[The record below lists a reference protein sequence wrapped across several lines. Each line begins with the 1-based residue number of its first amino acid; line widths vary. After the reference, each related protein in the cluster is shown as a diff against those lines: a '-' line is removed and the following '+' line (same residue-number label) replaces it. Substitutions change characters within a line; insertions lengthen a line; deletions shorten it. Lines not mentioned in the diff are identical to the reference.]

1 MLNVSAGRLACP
13 RRSTCT
19 SAPRWSRT
27 YRCIR
32 PPAAGFRS
40 RRLRGGRGARPT
52 RRPARAISTG
62 ASSSKSARTSGM
74 GGREWEV
81 FLLVWGICTW
91 VRDGEQHSP
100 CETVGGR
107 DRCVQAC
114 VGVYSR
120 QDKQRGGT
128 AEKARKYGEFQ
139 RLLAS
144 GAGGRVASGTA
155 STAER
160 HRVAEAPIP
169 RRVVSREHCSRA
181 LFPSTAGTSS
191 SARCTRHRPNTI
203 ASTRLW
209 AGTWSATW
217 RRSGGVATRRF
228 C

>member
-1 MLNVSAGRLACP
+1 
-13 RRSTCT
+13 
-19 SAPRWSRT
+19 
-27 YRCIR
+27 
-32 PPAAGFRS
+32 
-40 RRLRGGRGARPT
+40 
-52 RRPARAISTG
+52 
-62 ASSSKSARTSGM
+62 M

-81 FLLVWGICTW
+81 FVLVWGICTW

-107 DRCVQAC
+107 DRCVHVC

-128 AEKARKYGEFQ
+128 QEKARKYAEFQ
-139 RLLAS
+139 RLLVS
-144 GAGGRVASGTA
+144 GAGARVASGTA

-191 SARCTRHRPNTI
+191 SARCTRHRPKTI

-217 RRSGGVATRRF
+217 RRSGRRAGPRGRVRRRRRRRTGLRHRARRRRARRRRARRRRARRRRPRRGIHRRPRASARGRAARAARRARGRRGRTAAT
-228 C
+228 